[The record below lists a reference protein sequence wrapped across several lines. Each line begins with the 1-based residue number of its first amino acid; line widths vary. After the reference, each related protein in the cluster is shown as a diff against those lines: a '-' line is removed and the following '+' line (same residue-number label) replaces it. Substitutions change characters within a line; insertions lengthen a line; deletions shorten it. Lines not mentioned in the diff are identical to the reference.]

1 MQQPGTPGQVHPC
14 IVTTTIPHHPTF
26 LLFPT
31 PLGGISFPTDT
42 ASKSCK
48 IWWAMLRLH
57 GFVQPYTP
65 HPEKKGLVWG
75 KLSHLWR
82 SKVWV
87 CTVLGTWFFHDI
99 PQILIL
105 DERQKRGCPAIPSG
119 VDVPENGRTDVKG
132 SFPASVASK
141 VLLSPCG
148 SQNLQI
154 LVSLWGL
161 FTLPFRCY
169 PSPLP
174 PTHVS
179 TFSRE
184 QLDCSSLWFLES
196 FQTSP
201 LFFAIMKFLWLKYP
215 SYSLSLP
222 IT

>member
-87 CTVLGTWFFHDI
+87 CTVLEDLVFPWHSPNSNSRWKAKEGMPCYSLRRRCSRKWSYRCEGQFPCF
-99 PQILIL
+99 
-105 DERQKRGCPAIPSG
+105 SG
-119 VDVPENGRTDVKG
+119 
-132 SFPASVASK
+132 
-141 VLLSPCG
+141 
-148 SQNLQI
+148 QQ
-154 LVSLWGL
+154 SL
-161 FTLPFRCY
+161 TK
-169 PSPLP
+169 
-174 PTHVS
+174 
-179 TFSRE
+179 
-184 QLDCSSLWFLES
+184 SLWFSES
-196 FQTSP
+196 SDPCLSMRSLHITFP
-201 LFFAIMKFLWLKYP
+201 M
-215 SYSLSLP
+215 LSLATP
-222 IT
+222 SNSC